1 MPFFFELP
9 LLDSFPCVPG
19 RSREEGIG
27 VFAPELGYR
36 FPMLVRYPRGIP
48 KIQTLAAP
56 RSEVVRV
63 AFAHG
68 ASLPQKMKIDL
79 LVYDELVTEFF
90 AGGAH

>member
-19 RSREEGIG
+19 RSREEGTG
-27 VFAPELGYR
+27 VFAPEWGYR
-36 FPMLVRYPRGIP
+36 FLMLVRYPREIP

-63 AFAHG
+63 AFVHG
-68 ASLPQKMKIDL
+68 ASLPRKMKIDL
-79 LVYDELVTEFF
+79 RVCDEPVTEFS